1 MIQRK
6 HIGRTRISKEKVMFK
21 RKKKT
26 SNEALEVKNE
36 TIIIKDETKSIEHL
50 AKVNDLLKY
59 VTELDYIKDML
70 IRVNKQTETINN
82 IAATSQQMTASIEDI
97 SDFVQN
103 SSQTTAQS
111 IEIANE
117 SLYDIADAFRDI
129 VINFEASKK
138 VQETMSHVNKEAQK
152 INDMVTIIQG
162 VAEQTNLLALN
173 ASIEAARAGEHGK
186 GFAVVANEIKKLA
199 ENTKE
204 QVTYINSTVLTLS
217 EKIAETSSALEES
230 NKNFETS
237 KDKMDTAV
245 NNLDK
250 LHEGLQNISHSFV
263 EISAN
268 VEEQTAASEETSS
281 AIMIVN
287 EETQSLQTEINKTGR
302 AIHMI
307 STIINKIRLDVLG
320 EIDELDLKT
329 QLEICMTDHLIW
341 RWRVYNMILGFEQL
355 SEDQVG
361 THHTCRLGKWADSAE
376 FDNQSMVRVI
386 KEMNSPHEALHNFAK
401 KSIQAY
407 NHGDQSQAEAYLKD
421 IDQVSAQVIS
431 HLEKLKTIAKK
442 EL

>member
-1 MIQRK
+1 
-6 HIGRTRISKEKVMFK
+6 MFK
-21 RKKKT
+21 KKKKAV
-26 SNEALEVKNE
+26 NETLEVKTE
-36 TIIIKDETKSIEHL
+36 KVIVKDETKSIEHL

-97 SDFVQN
+97 SDFVQK
-103 SSQTTAQS
+103 SSETTSHA
-111 IEIANE
+111 IEIAND

-138 VQETMSHVNKEAQK
+138 VQETMTLVNKEAQK

-204 QVTYINSTVLTLS
+204 QVTYINSTVSTLS
-217 EKIAETSSALEES
+217 QKIAETSSALETS
-230 NKNFETS
+230 NKSFEAS
-237 KDKMDTAV
+237 KNKMDTAV

-281 AIMIVN
+281 AIMLVN

-320 EIDELDLKT
+320 KIDALDLKT

-341 RWRVYNMILGFEQL
+341 RWRVYNMILGFEKL

-361 THHTCRLGKWADSAE
+361 THHTCRLGQWVDSTE
-376 FDNQSMVRVI
+376 FDDQDMVQVI
-386 KEMNSPHEALHNFAK
+386 QAMNSPHEALHNFAK
-401 KSIQAY
+401 KSIRAY
-407 NHGDQSQAEAYLKD
+407 NHGDQNQAEAYLKD
-421 IDQVSAQVIS
+421 IDHVSAQVIS